1 MNEEYS
7 KIIEQINRE
16 SSFSRPIEATDHI
29 IYASIKSQNRD
40 NDPEYDR
47 RNRLYT
53 VLLDHYIKSYQ
64 SNSRNKRRYKFF
76 FFLIINALFA
86 LIIGGSVLGIVIVA
100 LKDTVA
106 LTDMGVIFGAVS
118 GILSA
123 IIVIPKIIAEHLFPK
138 DEDGN
143 MIDMVKNMQQN
154 DTGIRNWLHPKKNT
168 DKEE

>member
-1 MNEEYS
+1 M
-7 KIIEQINRE
+7 
-16 SSFSRPIEATDHI
+16 
-29 IYASIKSQNRD
+29 
-40 NDPEYDR
+40 
-47 RNRLYT
+47 
-53 VLLDHYIKSYQ
+53 
-64 SNSRNKRRYKFF
+64 
-76 FFLIINALFA
+76 
-86 LIIGGSVLGIVIVA
+86 GIVIVA

-123 IIVIPKIIAEHLFPK
+123 IIVIPKIIAEHLFLK